1 MSGKDIKMQ
10 ASKLFIG
17 TCVILL
23 TAVIVLSGCVKQ
35 EKYDDLKLRNRSQQQ
50 RIDELE
56 SQFNVT
62 KLKLAQTEK
71 QLTETQESCT
81 ADADASS
88 KKIEALQDDIGK
100 KEELIKKMQ
109 ASLVRGGAALP
120 PELASELE
128 KFAAANGDM
137 ITFDEAGGMVKF
149 KSDLLFEKGS
159 DVVAADAAELI
170 RKLCGI
176 INSKAAEGFDITIV
190 GHTDDMPIRKSETIS
205 QHPTN
210 WHLSAHRA
218 IAVEKLMESSGINP
232 TRMSVRG
239 FGEYRPF
246 EANEAGKKGNP
257 KNRRV
262 EIYLVPAGT

>member
-1 MSGKDIKMQ
+1 MQ
-10 ASKLFIG
+10 ASKFFC
-17 TCVILL
+17 TCVVLS
-23 TAVIVLSGCVKQ
+23 TATLILSGCIQQ

-56 SQFNVT
+56 SQLNVT

-71 QLTETQESCT
+71 QFAQAQEAGA
-81 ADADASS
+81 ADSDTLN
-88 KKIEALQDDIGK
+88 KKIQALQDDIDK
-100 KEELIKKMQ
+100 KTALITRMQ
-109 ASLVRGGAALP
+109 ANLVHGTLP

-137 ITFDEAGGMVKF
+137 ITFDEASGVVKF

-159 DVVAADAAELI
+159 DVVATEATEPI
-170 RKLCGI
+170 KKLCEI
-176 INSKAAEGFDITIV
+176 INSKAAEGFDIIIA
-190 GHTDDMPIRKSETIS
+190 GHTDDMPIRKTATMS

-218 IAVEKLMESSGINP
+218 IAVEKLMETNGVKP
-232 TRMSVRG
+232 TRVSVRG
-239 FGEYRPF
+239 FGEYRPL